1 MNFLAQENLLLLW
14 LLPILALILFLDYKQ
29 LVKRLNLFA
38 KLRVFELIG
47 KKLSSARTLYKS
59 ILLVFVALF
68 MILALARPRMG
79 FEWKEMPR
87 GGVDIMIVLD
97 LSTSMLAQDI
107 SPNRLERAK
116 REIIDLMQMLEGD
129 RIGIVAFA
137 GVSYVSCPLT
147 SDYRLAKLFLNN
159 FPQTKCLYKEPI
171 FLELWDGQQTA

>member
-1 MNFLAQENLLLLW
+1 
-14 LLPILALILFLDYKQ
+14 
-29 LVKRLNLFA
+29 
-38 KLRVFELIG
+38 
-47 KKLSSARTLYKS
+47 
-59 ILLVFVALF
+59 

-107 SPNRLERAK
+107 SNRLERAK
-116 REIIDLMQMLEGD
+116 QEIIDLMQMLEGD

-147 SDYRLAKLFLNN
+147 ELSLVKLFGAAFHRQNACTRN
-159 FPQTKCLYKEPI
+159 
-171 FLELWDGQQTA
+171 